1 MKRKNLLFFLIG
13 VLVASAAIAFFLNDS
28 TETKYYQ
35 EIAVTYNSSETPLVE
50 VSIDGK
56 TYSLPLDLGSRFP
69 LTLNNEVLDNIPK
82 TLNGTTQLQDIKGNL
97 HEVPMYVLQDL
108 KIGDLKLNN
117 VIAIEEKSNSKI
129 QELGSFGRPLLQR
142 FNLLLDFKNSKII
155 VSNNISRLKKSG
167 YDIDKMVKLPLEDS
181 RRITLEATTY
191 LGTGKF
197 DLDTGATVNFLKAS
211 LILNGERSK
220 EHPGTKTFTFPK
232 FFIGDRDFGRTTLHL
247 FNSTHDYSESVG
259 CLGMSFLK
267 EHIVYIDCI
276 NKFVY
281 VGETTP
287 VKTELEF

>member
-13 VLVASAAIAFFLNDS
+13 GLAATTAISYFLKESATTN
-28 TETKYYQ
+28 YYQ

-50 VSIDGK
+50 VSINGT

-69 LTLNNEVLDNIPK
+69 LTLNKEVLEHIPK
-82 TLNGTTQLQDIKGNL
+82 TLNGTTQLQDINGNL

-108 KIGDLKLNN
+108 KIGGLKLNN
-117 VIAIEEKSNSKI
+117 VVAVEEKSNSKL

-167 YDIDKMVKLPLEDS
+167 YEIDKMVKLPLEDS
-181 RRITLEATTY
+181 RRITLEAHTN

-211 LILNGERSK
+211 LILNDKRSK
-220 EHPGTKTFTFPK
+220 EYPKTKTFTFPK
-232 FFIGDRDFGRTTLHL
+232 FFIGDRDFGKVTLHL
-247 FNSTHDYSESVG
+247 FNSTYDYSESVG

-267 EHIVYIDCI
+267 EHIVYIDCT

-281 VGETTP
+281 VGETISD
-287 VKTELEF
+287 KNDLEF